1 MVSTIMFLVVTAFFV
16 SLLVGSYIYANF
28 VEKQL
33 YDQYNIEQEED
44 RKLDIEMVKRV
55 MEDRLED

>member
-16 SLLVGSYIYANF
+16 ALLVGSYIYANF

-33 YDQYNIEQEED
+33 YDQYNIEQEKD
-44 RKLDIEMVKRV
+44 TKLDIEMIKRV